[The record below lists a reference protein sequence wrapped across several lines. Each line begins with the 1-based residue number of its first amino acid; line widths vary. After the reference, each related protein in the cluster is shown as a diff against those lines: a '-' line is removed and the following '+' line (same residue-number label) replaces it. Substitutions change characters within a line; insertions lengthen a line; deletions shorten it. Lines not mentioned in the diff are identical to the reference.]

1 MNTEFYL
8 PRSLSDGEKTYTEA
22 EVLREKRVVIVL
34 GEPGAGKT
42 SLLKNLAKQLQTNVL
57 TANVLQHQPLSQT
70 NIPLVVDAL
79 DELVKIGP
87 SSVFALFGKI
97 SSIGPTTIILSSRS
111 SEWEE
116 AYTRHCKELFG
127 GDVLT
132 VYLQAL
138 NYDEQQQIFAHH
150 LPDEHFEAFLQE
162 ISRFNLEGL
171 LSNPQFLK
179 IFADGYIGSGKQF
192 IDKKSIFKQAIGQL
206 AKEENQN
213 LVSARERLP
222 VPRKIELA
230 EQVFANLLLAGCEG
244 VSTNQA
250 SAERLYPHLMQ
261 IDENE
266 KIDDILATKLFKPS
280 IKPNQ
285 HQPAHKIIAEYCA
298 AQYLAQRINEA
309 VNPLSLRQCL
319 AMIAPNRV
327 VRDELR
333 GLAGWLATLGNQQ
346 VQESIIELDPY
357 AVIANGD
364 PSQLLPS
371 SKKRLLVALQE
382 LAERNPGFR
391 RGDYWRSF
399 HAAGFFT
406 ADLADEL
413 KPLIMQKN
421 EHFHLRTL
429 ILELLQGSE
438 AAARL
443 EPELRQL
450 VLSSNEGD
458 YPRKLANQCLL
469 KIPGYQYQE
478 VVDVLLEEASSVSL
492 RMIAETIQEIG
503 FSKFERSYLANFF
516 QTCTNLYLDTDDSL
530 TNLFEK
536 YFIKRLISHLDL
548 DVTTWLL
555 NTLTLNLA
563 CKCGRR
569 YYECRCRNGIS
580 KIVGSLLD
588 RYFDLAVAPFDAQQ
602 IWQWVKNLHFR
613 NQKDSKSSSSVRV
626 LLENDELRQNLIRL
640 AFENETEVEKIH
652 QIKLETFG
660 FDSHS
665 GLVISPQDYWYIVN
679 WAFETDNVALWLCF
693 CVAHS
698 IYSEVKEKNE
708 LRVHIRAQ
716 AQAKPEFLRVWAKY
730 NRSMKKDLKSDYFY
744 AKHKRRK
751 KQRSEKQSDI
761 RNANIKYIQENR
773 EQIEGGKHW
782 NCLVRAAGLFLNGQ
796 RNMLAQEFGDETIA
810 LNALYNCLEFIEPHI
825 PEVQELAT
833 HRCQSKWLHVE
844 KILQAACIEIFRR
857 DGTLAGVS
865 LKLLEAFRTRSDMYF
880 ININQE
886 EREKIIQ
893 QVNDLIF
900 SDSSK
905 TELFLRNYIEP
916 QLQHNYEHAQVS
928 WLQHEEAFKPFQGT
942 LSLEWLGRFPDIHF
956 NLLEQLFKQA
966 ARFGNRE
973 QLIQLIEKRCASL
986 LNKLQD
992 QSDKSELNEKSKFWL
1007 VQGFYFLENWEECWN
1022 VLKNDKQNVFLL
1034 KESLEAWAS
1043 DEHFSVA
1050 EFSLAKKEAVLEAF
1064 VDDWPYADYPQ
1075 GDWVGQREGADAFR
1089 FLVKIVQSIEHH
1101 NPDEALSV
1109 LARLRD
1115 TAKYQDFAFDLKV
1128 IYAVQL
1134 RKKALKDFTA
1144 PTSDEVTLFFKQQNI
1159 VTVEA
1164 LRALVLDELQIYQND
1179 LNGSETTSKSIF
1191 YNGDIHLGEV
1201 DATLLIADRLRLCLK
1216 PKNIVVTPEHQ
1227 MQDAK
1232 RCDFTCAKV
1241 FDGTRKLLT
1250 VEVKGQW
1257 HSELFSAATDQLY
1270 QYYSKHP
1277 DAEQQG
1283 IYLILW
1289 FGPEEEIAGRK
1300 RKDITTPEQLKVE
1313 VEKNIPEQLRGQLDV
1328 FVLDVSKI

>member
-8 PRSLSDGEKTYTEA
+8 LRSLSDGEKTYTEA
-22 EVLREKRVVIVL
+22 EVLGEKRVVIVL

-42 SLLKNLAKQLQTNVL
+42 SLLKSLAKQLQANVL

-97 SSIGPTTIILSSRS
+97 SSIEPTTIILSSRS

-116 AYTRHCKELFG
+116 AYTRHCKEFFC

-138 NYDEQQQIFAHH
+138 NYDEQQQIFEHH
-150 LPDEHFEAFLQE
+150 LPDENFEAFLQE

-192 IDKKSIFKQAIGQL
+192 IDKKSILKQAIGQL

-371 SKKRLLVALQE
+371 SKKRLLLALQE

-391 RGDYWRSF
+391 RGDYWRRF
-399 HAAGFFT
+399 HAAGLFT

-413 KPLIMQKN
+413 KTLIMQKN
-421 EHFHLRTL
+421 EHFHLRIL

-458 YPRKLANQCLL
+458 YPRKLANKCLL
-469 KIPGYQYQE
+469 KIPGYSYQQ
-478 VVDVLLEEASSVSL
+478 LLDSLIQEASTTSL
-492 RMIAETIQEIG
+492 AMVAESISEIG
-503 FSKFERSYLANFF
+503 FSKFEKSYLVKFF
-516 QTCTNLYLDTDDSL
+516 QTCTNLYLDTGEPL
-530 TNLFEK
+530 NKVYGEK
-536 YFIKRLISHLDL
+536 YFIKWLISHFDL
-548 DVTTWLL
+548 DTTTLLL
-555 NTLTLNLA
+555 NTLTANLA

-588 RYFDLAVAPFDAQQ
+588 RYFDLSVAPFNAQQ
-602 IWQWVKNLHFR
+602 VWQWVKNLHFR
-613 NQKDSKSSSSVRV
+613 KSKNSKHSSSVRV
-626 LLENDELRQNLIRL
+626 LVEDDELRQNLIRL
-640 AFENETEVEKIH
+640 VFANETEEETIRKIIRE
-652 QIKLETFG
+652 QFG
-660 FDSHS
+660 PYAHS
-665 GLVISPQDYWYIVN
+665 GLTISQKDKWSIVN
-679 WAFETDNVALWLCF
+679 WAFETDNVVLWSCF
-693 CVAHS
+693 FAGHS
-698 IYSEVKEKNE
+698 IYAEVKGKND
-708 LRVHIRAQ
+708 LRAHMRAQ
-716 AQAKPEFLRVWAKY
+716 ALEKSEFLRLWAKY
-730 NRSMKKDLKSDYFY
+730 NKGWKERQKSERYYDQKYN
-744 AKHKRRK
+744 K
-751 KQRSEKQSDI
+751 KQRVI
-761 RNANIKYIQENR
+761 RNKNIQYIQENR
-773 EQIEGGKHW
+773 AQIE
-782 NCLVRAAGLFLNGQ
+782 NGQ
-796 RNMLAQEFGDETIA
+796 NWGFLVKLAYVYLQEPNKLTEEFGDENIVKNI
-810 LNALYNCLEFIEPHI
+810 LSNCQGVLESDVPDLEKLANIHYQSQFLQLEIVLKAVCVAIFRKTGSLTDINLKVLEVVRTSFESFFII
-825 PEVQELAT
+825 PEDDT
-833 HRCQSKWLHVE
+833 
-844 KILQAACIEIFRR
+844 EIIRFQKEVDR
-857 DGTLAGVS
+857 LV
-865 LKLLEAFRTRSDMYF
+865 
-880 ININQE
+880 
-886 EREKIIQ
+886 
-893 QVNDLIF
+893 F
-900 SDSSK
+900 SDLRK
-905 TELFLRNYIEP
+905 TELFLRKYIEP

-928 WLQHEEAFKPFQGT
+928 WLQHEEVFKPFQAT
-942 LSLEWLGRFPDIHF
+942 LSLEWLERFPGIHF
-956 NLLEQLFKQA
+956 NSLEQLFKQA
-966 ARFGNRE
+966 AKFGNRQ
-973 QLIQLIEKRCASL
+973 QLIQLIEKRCTSL